1 MISDPAPDPLHDLFW
16 KSKENPS
23 PAMAVEWRRRLES
36 KVETIIKVRA
46 LLPGEA
52 RKEAYRG
59 LVVDYSN
66 ETFPRSCDPN
76 LCAHC
81 HRREAPPEFLIPLGV
96 GPHAW
101 VHRSCADPWRESRRE
116 AAIAALAAMQ
126 IVAP

>member
-81 HRREAPPEFLIPLGV
+81 HRREAPPSFSFRLVSGLTHGSIA
-96 GPHAW
+96 HARI
-101 VHRSCADPWRESRRE
+101 HGARAAAKLRSRLWRRCRS
-116 AAIAALAAMQ
+116 
-126 IVAP
+126 